1 MANKNPVRQWEK
13 GQSGNP
19 NGRPIKDDTFKAI
32 YDRISSQLEQKRVN
46 KDGELEQI
54 SDKEK
59 NVRTLIEIR
68 DNTEHNPIV
77 RMKAMELLLKYTE
90 KVPQTEVQV
99 SGSVS
104 TENLSSEERLDMFDK
119 LVNK

>member
-1 MANKNPVRQWEK
+1 MEINMASWEK

-19 NGRPIKDDTFKAI
+19 NGRPIKEDTFKAI
-32 YDRISSQLEQKRVN
+32 YDRISSQLEQERVN
-46 KDGELEQI
+46 KNGELEQI

-68 DNTEHNPIV
+68 DNSELNPIV

-90 KVPQTEVQV
+90 KVPTTDIQL
-99 SGSVS
+99 SGNVS
-104 TENLSSEERLDMFDK
+104 TENLSSEERLEMFDK
-119 LVNK
+119 LVKK